1 MRFEIKA
8 AGTFL
13 ILAGLAGLSA
23 IVFTLGLIAGYEMAR
38 QDSANQEVA
47 AVYQLPASPPAAEPS
62 PAPIAAVS
70 PAVTGDQVPPTVA
83 SGGSPAMVPLAM
95 PTAQKVA
102 SAPSVSATAPLG
114 LRRPKAASAPAVLAA
129 SHANRLAS
137 HNAVAPEA
145 PPAIRPA
152 HATSRG
158 ASPLAADVPSTPAAE
173 PRIDDAS
180 DVASTEIAAT
190 APAKRGR
197 FSVQIEAAMDRRGAD
212 EMVRKLRPLGY
223 LPYIVE
229 TEMNGRAWYRVR
241 VGPYA
246 TEADARAAE
255 QRLHDQYSG
264 DSAAH

>member
-1 MRFEIKA
+1 MRFEIRA
-8 AGTFL
+8 GGTFL

-23 IVFTLGLIAGYEMAR
+23 TVFTLGLIAGYEMAR

-62 PAPIAAVS
+62 SAAIAAVS
-70 PAVTGDQVPPTVA
+70 PAAAVDQIPPAVA
-83 SGGSPAMVPLAM
+83 SGGLPRVAPLAM

-102 SAPSVSATAPLG
+102 SAPDTAATAPGGLG
-114 LRRPKAASAPAVLAA
+114 RPKAASAPAVVAVAHARKLAA
-129 SHANRLAS
+129 HK
-137 HNAVAPEA
+137 AVAPKA
-145 PPAIRPA
+145 PPPIGPA
-152 HATSRG
+152 HATSPDG
-158 ASPLAADVPSTPAAE
+158 SLLVPEAPSMPVAE

-180 DVASTEIAAT
+180 EVASTEIPAT

-197 FSVQIEAAMDRRGAD
+197 FSVQIEAVMDHRGAE
-212 EMVRKLRPLGY
+212 EMVRRLRPLGY

-229 TEMNGRAWYRVR
+229 TEMNGQAWYRVR

-264 DSAAH
+264 AH